1 MNPKVCR
8 TVFALAALCA
18 LAACQSGSVEPVT
31 VAEEGWIN
39 DVRVAAIHVE
49 QGNPDVPNEVLANLS
64 THLRTVM
71 DECVVGQRPIDLRV
85 RIDYFED
92 SNVAAAYLIGDTTGM
107 AGTVL
112 IEDPQT
118 GGVKG
123 EYYIDSMKGGF
134 GLIGAIAL
142 ADAENDMPLQFAEQL
157 CEEVFSGKVLEAE
170 NTQNIETPET
180 PGASSVQVPDRSPD
194 ETDDGTSVGDA
205 GTSLGHVYRAPEES
219 TEGSNAGTAEST
231 TAGGVGVG
239 LQSPGESW
247 PNGSGAS
254 EQCLGVQDR
263 C

>member
-1 MNPKVCR
+1 MGVKICR
-8 TVFALAALCA
+8 AALAVVFLSA

-31 VAEEGWIN
+31 VAEQGWIN

-49 QGNPDVPNEVLANLS
+49 QGNPDVPPEVLANLS

-85 RIDYFED
+85 RVDYFED

-134 GLIGAIAL
+134 GLIGAISL

-157 CEEVFSGKVLEAE
+157 CEEVFSGKILEAE
-170 NTQNIETPET
+170 NTQNVETPET
-180 PGASSVQVPDRSPD
+180 PGASSVQVPDQSTD
-194 ETDDGTSVGDA
+194 ESEVGDA
-205 GTSLGHVYRAPEES
+205 GTSLGHVYRAPEQS
-219 TEGSNAGTAEST
+219 TEGSSAEAAEST

-247 PNGSGAS
+247 PNGYGSS

>member
-1 MNPKVCR
+1 MNSKICR
-8 TVFALAALCA
+8 TVFALAALGA

-31 VAEEGWIN
+31 VAEQGWIN

-49 QGNPDVPNEVLANLS
+49 QGNPDVPPEVLANLS

-85 RIDYFED
+85 RVDYFED

-142 ADAENDMPLQFAEQL
+142 SDAENDMPLQFAEQL
-157 CEEVFSGKVLEAE
+157 CEEVFSGKILEAE
-170 NTQNIETPET
+170 NVAIPET
-180 PGASSVQVPDRSPD
+180 PGASSVQVPDQS
-194 ETDDGTSVGDA
+194 TDGSEVGDA
-205 GTSLGHVYRAPEES
+205 GTSLGHVYRAPEVS
-219 TEGSNAGTAEST
+219 TEGSDVGDAGST

>member
-1 MNPKVCR
+1 MPLR
-8 TVFALAALCA
+8 WLRAAFALAALCA
-18 LAACQSGSVEPVT
+18 LAACQSGNVEPVT

-85 RIDYFED
+85 RVDYFED

-142 ADAENDMPLQFAEQL
+142 SDAENDMPLQFAEQL
-157 CEEVFSGKVLEAE
+157 CEEVFSGKILEAE
-170 NTQNIETPET
+170 NVAIPET
-180 PGASSVQVPDRSPD
+180 PGASSVQVPDQS
-194 ETDDGTSVGDA
+194 TDGSEVGDA
-205 GTSLGHVYRAPEES
+205 GTSLGHVYRAPEVS
-219 TEGSNAGTAEST
+219 TEGSDVGDAGST

-247 PNGSGAS
+247 PNGSGPS